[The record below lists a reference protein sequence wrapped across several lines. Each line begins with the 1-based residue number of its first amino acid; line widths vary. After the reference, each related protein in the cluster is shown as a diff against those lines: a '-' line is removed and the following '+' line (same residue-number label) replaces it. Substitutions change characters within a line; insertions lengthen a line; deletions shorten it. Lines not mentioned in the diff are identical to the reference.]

1 MRNIV
6 FIFLTILIAC
16 NRPIKKESK
25 QEFEEVEKT
34 EYTDLETDSN
44 VSNRFDINVY
54 KQKADSLISEILGG
68 GVNTKMTTD
77 TQKNEEVIFVEL
89 KNTPLSRLVNENEI
103 IKYTFSLTGKH
114 SRLKHHLIRI
124 ICKDEIVADT
134 VFSVFEKIA
143 LEKSGVPGLTYTS
156 DYVVNISNEIY
167 WINSNCSYSYQNH
180 LRFVEIF
187 KGIKQISKIKAIECE
202 CGKIMCITSDR

>member
-25 QEFEEVEKT
+25 QEFEKVEKT

-77 TQKNEEVIFVEL
+77 TLKNEEVIFVEL

>member
-77 TQKNEEVIFVEL
+77 TLKNEEVIFVEL